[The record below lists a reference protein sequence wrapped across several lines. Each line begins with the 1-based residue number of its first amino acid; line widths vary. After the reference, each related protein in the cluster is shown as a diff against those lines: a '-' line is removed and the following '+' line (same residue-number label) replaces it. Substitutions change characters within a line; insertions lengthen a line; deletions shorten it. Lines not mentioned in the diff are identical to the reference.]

1 MGFFQLCWIL
11 KAYSFINL
19 PYLRRNNMAKVTYR
33 DASKDDPIYKEGFLV
48 SSHSYSREY
57 VTVTHGSEINKD
69 ESKDK
74 DVSKDER

>member
-1 MGFFQLCWIL
+1 
-11 KAYSFINL
+11 
-19 PYLRRNNMAKVTYR
+19 MAKVTYR